1 MRWRTLKRLAT
12 PLLLALLAAACS
24 TVPSG
29 EPHELTP
36 SASPVAHACLRWLQT
51 VDDVM
56 LTTGA
61 VDARAAHVPG
71 FPHLRV
77 NRPLLH
83 LNQKIATPRQ
93 EARWLSLLSTL
104 ALEARTAELANV
116 SEAQLPL
123 LQRDLPDQRLLAA
136 MSSRQPRLARA
147 PAPSIPLVPT
157 SRSALLEV
165 AANCHQLLLAYD
177 VRDTQRSA
185 VVRGVVAVPDHYSTA
200 RRALGLYGVTRLG
213 VAAGIRRWEKQTY
226 ETFQASGAG
235 SSAAPAERS
244 YSSNQSTRRVNSEAV
259 ARLLASRRIDALGRP
274 ILTEQVQQW
283 LLQAFMPVFE
293 IKRLGPFDDPGRV
306 SLDEIGAAT
315 VDVTRPTIYTRIS
328 YAADGGRQLVQLV
341 YTIWFTE
348 RPVRNAFDIY
358 AGRLDGVTIRL
369 TLNERGQP
377 AVIDSIHPCGCYHQ
391 FFHTSY
397 AKPLPKPA
405 RLSGSE
411 EWRFMPTT
419 ELTMPV
425 QAQSTRLY
433 VSITSG
439 EHYINRV
446 SFEPAVTRPVTPATV
461 LPADVL
467 TSLALGSRQERR
479 SLYGP
484 DGIVPGTERSERWLL
499 WPMGIKSAGAM
510 RQPGTQATAFVGR
523 RHFDDGDII
532 DSRFD
537 IP

>member
-1 MRWRTLKRLAT
+1 M
-12 PLLLALLAAACS
+12 
-24 TVPSG
+24 
-29 EPHELTP
+29 
-36 SASPVAHACLRWLQT
+36 
-51 VDDVM
+51 
-56 LTTGA
+56 TGA
-61 VDARAAHVPG
+61 VDARAARVPG

-83 LNQKIATPRQ
+83 LNQQIATPKQ

-116 SEAQLPL
+116 RDEQLPL

-147 PAPSIPLVPT
+147 PTPSIPSVPA
-157 SRSALLEV
+157 SHSALLEV

-177 VRDTQRSA
+177 VRDAQRSA
-185 VVRGVVAVPDHYSTA
+185 LVRNLAAVPDHYSTG

-226 ETFQASGAG
+226 EAFQTSVKAS
-235 SSAAPAERS
+235 PALPAMRS
-244 YSSNQSTRRVNSEAV
+244 YTGGQSTKRVRSQAV
-259 ARLLASRRIDALGRP
+259 AQLLASRRIDALGRP

-283 LLQAFMPVFE
+283 LLKAHMPVFKIE
-293 IKRLGPFDDPGRV
+293 RLGTFDDPGRV
-306 SLDEIGAAT
+306 SLDETGVAT
-315 VDVTRPTIYTRIS
+315 VDATRPTIYTSVS
-328 YAADGGRQLVQLV
+328 YASEGGRQLVQLV

-348 RPVRNAFDIY
+348 RPVRSAFDIY
-358 AGRLDGVTIRL
+358 AGNLDGVTIRL
-369 TLNERGQP
+369 TLNENGQP

-391 FFHTSY
+391 FFHTSH
-397 AKPLPKPA
+397 AKPLPKPS

-419 ELTMPV
+419 ELAIPT
-425 QAQSTRLY
+425 QAQPTRLT

-439 EHYINRV
+439 EHYLNRV
-446 SFEPAVTRPVTPATV
+446 SFEPAVSGQVTEADV
-461 LPADVL
+461 LPEDVL
-467 TSLALGSRQERR
+467 TSLALGKRSDRR
-479 SLYGP
+479 SLFGP
-484 DGIVPGTERSERWLL
+484 DGIVPGTDRSERWLL